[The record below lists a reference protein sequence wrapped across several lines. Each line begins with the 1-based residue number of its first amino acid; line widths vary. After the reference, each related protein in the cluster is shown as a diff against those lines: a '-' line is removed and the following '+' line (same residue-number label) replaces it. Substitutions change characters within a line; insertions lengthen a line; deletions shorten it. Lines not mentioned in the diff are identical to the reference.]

1 MTASTTSPPASS
13 TPTKRQEFAAIVA
26 IAAPLAAAYL
36 AEFAIVVTDMMFVG
50 RLGTVELAA
59 VGLAGNLTFDALS
72 VSIGVISIV
81 GVMVAQAHGRRDKAE
96 ASRSVRQGLWMA
108 AFLSVLG
115 LGFCLALVPLLSL
128 TGQDPEVLVLADEYV
143 TALMWSFPPTMI
155 YTVLANFLAALGRAH
170 VIMVVAVVSVG
181 LNMLVNYTLVFGNFG
196 FPALGVA
203 GAGYGT
209 TIVSLFTLVCLA
221 GYVRWSTAIQDYM
234 IFPGLQRPEP
244 RVWGDILRHG
254 LPIAGITIAESGMFS
269 VVAILMGLFGATAL
283 AASQIV
289 FGVIDVGLVLA
300 FALAEAA
307 AIRVA
312 HGIGA
317 GRPQQSRNAGFL
329 ALAMGSVIILC
340 AAAIAWSVPEL
351 IVGLF
356 LGALETAD
364 PAVTSLAISLFTV
377 AAIFQIFDGLQM
389 IAVQALRGLKD
400 TLVPMLLACLGLW
413 GFGVTGGYVLGFVA
427 DWGPQGLWWGLT
439 LGLGVSALLLVWRFN
454 IKTWRLTRPRSKGSH
469 T

>member
-1 MTASTTSPPASS
+1 
-13 TPTKRQEFAAIVA
+13 
-26 IAAPLAAAYL
+26 
-36 AEFAIVVTDMMFVG
+36 
-50 RLGTVELAA
+50 
-59 VGLAGNLTFDALS
+59 
-72 VSIGVISIV
+72 
-81 GVMVAQAHGRRDKAE
+81 
-96 ASRSVRQGLWMA
+96 
-108 AFLSVLG
+108 
-115 LGFCLALVPLLSL
+115 
-128 TGQDPEVLVLADEYV
+128 
-143 TALMWSFPPTMI
+143 MWSFPPTMI

-170 VIMVVAVVSVG
+170 IIMVVAVASVG
-181 LNMLVNYTLVFGNFG
+181 LNMIINYTLVFGNFG

-209 TIVSLFTLVCLA
+209 AIVSLFTLACLE
-221 GYVRWSTAIQDYM
+221 GYVRWSAAIQDYM
-234 IFPGLQRPEP
+234 IFPGLLRPEP

-269 VVAILMGLFGATAL
+269 VVAILMGLFGAVAL

-364 PAVTSLAISLFTV
+364 PAVTTLAISLFTV

-400 TLVPMLLACLGLW
+400 TLMPMLLACLGLW
-413 GFGVTGGYVLGFVA
+413 GFGVTGGYVLGFVV
-427 DWGPQGLWWGLT
+427 DWGPQGLWWGLA
-439 LGLGVSALLLVWRFN
+439 LGLGVSALLLVWRFH
-454 IKTWRLTRPRSKGSH
+454 IKTWRLTRPRS
-469 T
+469 